1 MNYWD
6 FNEAVGTISEKLTA
20 FSTIL
25 AALADD
31 EKHGAITGYSTLNYL
46 SEAVSDC
53 RNDLLKL
60 TESDSVNTNSN

>member
-6 FNEAVGTISEKLTA
+6 FNEAVGAISEKLTA

-31 EKHGAITGYSTLNYL
+31 EMRGAITGYSTLNYL
-46 SEAVSDC
+46 SDAVSNC
-53 RNDLLKL
+53 RDDLLKL
-60 TESDSVNTNSN
+60 TESNSVNTNN

>member
-60 TESDSVNTNSN
+60 TESKGTNTNN